1 MSSNGVLINH
11 CGASV
16 VSKEDLQT
24 IDAPESTK
32 TWFPVRHQDVLTCV
46 EETLDKSGFQ
56 IRKSQLSVSNNNH
69 RFFGVLD
76 IEAPLAEGV
85 TLSVGVRNSN
95 DKSFPIGFCVG
106 NRTFVCD
113 NLAFS
118 SEVVITKRH
127 TRFGN
132 DRFQEGVAAAIERL
146 NKYRELETQRIL
158 TLQATALPDATAE
171 SVVLR
176 AWEQG
181 IVGTRLLRP
190 LLDEWRKPT
199 FDDFKERTAWSMLAA
214 FTHIVKSRQRRYPNR
229 TALDVMQ
236 FQSLLST

>member
-11 CGASV
+11 CGASA

-24 IDAPESTK
+24 IEAPEATK
-32 TWFPVRHQDVLTCV
+32 TWYPVRHRDVLTCV

-56 IRKSQLSVSNNNH
+56 IRKSQLSVSNSNH

-76 IEAPLAEGV
+76 IEAPLADGV

-118 SEVVITKRH
+118 SEVVISKRH

-132 DRFQEGVAAAIERL
+132 DRYQEGVAAAIERL
-146 NKYRELETQRIL
+146 NEYRELETQRIL
-158 TLQATALPDATAE
+158 TLQSTALPDATAE

-176 AWEQG
+176 AWEKG

-199 FDDFKERTAWSMLAA
+199 FDEFQERTAWALLAA
-214 FTHIVKSRQRRYPNR
+214 FTHIVKPRQRRYPNR

-236 FQSLLST
+236 FQSLLTT

>member
-11 CGASV
+11 CGATV

-24 IDAPESTK
+24 IDAPRPTE

-46 EETLDKSGFQ
+46 EETLHKSGFQ
-56 IRKSQLSVSNNNH
+56 IRKSQLSVSNSNH

-76 IEAPLAEGV
+76 IEAPLVEGV

-113 NLAFS
+113 NLSFS

-127 TRFGN
+127 TRFGS
-132 DRFQEGVAAAIERL
+132 DRYQEGVAAAIERL
-146 NKYRELETQRIL
+146 NEYRELETQRIL
-158 TLQATALPDATAE
+158 KLQATALPDASAE
-171 SVVLR
+171 SEVLR
-176 AWEQG
+176 AWEKD

-190 LLDEWRKPT
+190 LLAEWRKPS
-199 FDDFKERTAWSMLAA
+199 FEEFNDRTAWSMLAA

-236 FQSLLST
+236 FQSLLSN